1 MPLRYEFI
9 YYLRVVSYDIFE
21 KREKA
26 QIKRE
31 DFCTENSSMQ
41 IAISEIS
48 KLKAQMHELDS
59 KFNQKLE
66 VLRNFETVESS
77 ETKIN
82 DIHDTLHEFQQELE
96 EVRAALGE
104 FSNRELDLDWS
115 TLWKL

>member
-48 KLKAQMHELDS
+48 KLKDQMHELDS

-104 FSNRELDLDWS
+104 FSNLALDFDWS